1 MRAGMKTPTLE
12 TCEKKYVAASEACRL
27 YLDRRAREKFGEL
40 TQAAKAVKRSRAHFH
55 DCINGKRGLDSVRR
69 LIEKVEAAKVQ

>member
-1 MRAGMKTPTLE
+1 MKTPTLE
-12 TCEKKYVAASEACRL
+12 ACEKKYQSASEAYRL

-69 LIEKVEAAKVQ
+69 LISKVEAVEVA